1 MDVAELTDRA
11 ACLPTERLEA
21 EITTLAG
28 HLAAAECR
36 WLLLVAEFDRRE
48 AWAHW
53 GCVSASHW
61 LGWKCGVEHRAAL
74 EKVRVA
80 RSLRGL
86 PSITDAFAKGE
97 VSYSQVRAL
106 TRVAEPSTEADL
118 LALARH
124 ATAAQLERLVR
135 GYRRV
140 CRDEDETAA
149 ANHRHDRRY
158 LSWFW
163 DDDGSLVIHGRLD
176 PEDGAL
182 LLGVLRAEEARSAE
196 RTDVDPVNRTADRPA
211 DARRADALVAVAER
225 ATYAGPGSGA
235 TAELAIHVDA
245 EVLPH
250 GGPGRCQIEDGPA
263 LAPETARRLSCDA
276 TLVAV
281 VEGLDGT
288 PIDVGRRTRKISARL
303 RRAVLARDGQCLFPG
318 CHRAGTDIHHRVPW
332 HAGGR
337 TDLDN
342 LDALCRF
349 HHRLVH
355 EGGWSI
361 ERVDPGAVRFT
372 RPDGTVLAP
381 GPTPAGACTGD
392 VEGANATA
400 GVTVTSTT
408 IQSEWRGDPLDL
420 GWAVGDLCRSR
431 ESGRP
436 SDN

>member
-1 MDVAELTDRA
+1 MDVTEFTDRA

-36 WLLLVAEFDRRE
+36 WLLLVAEFDRRA

-80 RSLRGL
+80 RSLGAL
-86 PSITDAFAKGE
+86 PLITAAFSKGE
-97 VSYSQVRAL
+97 LSYSQVRAL
-106 TRVAEPSTEADL
+106 TRVAEPATEKRL
-118 LALARH
+118 LALARN

-140 CRDEDETAA
+140 CREEDEIAA
-149 ANHRHDRRY
+149 ANQRHDRRF
-158 LSWFW
+158 LSWYW
-163 DDDGSLVIHGRLD
+163 DDDGSLVLHGRLD

-182 LLGVLRAEEARSAE
+182 LLGLLRAEEARSAE
-196 RTDVDPVNRTADRPA
+196 RIDVDPLTRTADRPA
-211 DARRADALVAVAER
+211 AARRADALVAVLQG
-225 ATYAGPGSGA
+225 AGAADGGPCDRPEGVV
-235 TAELAIHVDA
+235 HFDA
-245 EVLPH
+245 EVFVH
-250 GGPGRCQIEDGPA
+250 GGPGRCELEGGPA
-263 LAPETARRLSCDA
+263 IAPETARRLTCDA
-276 TLVAV
+276 VLVPLIEAI
-281 VEGLDGT
+281 DGT

-303 RRAVLARDGQCLFPG
+303 RRAVLARDERCVFPG
-318 CHRAGTDIHHRVPW
+318 CHRDGTEIHHRVAW

-355 EGGWSI
+355 EGGWGI
-361 ERVDPGAVRFT
+361 ARDDRGGVHFT
-372 RPDGTVLAP
+372 RPDGTVLEP
-381 GPTPAGACTGD
+381 GPVRAGPCAGD
-392 VEGANATA
+392 IEAANAAA
-400 GVTVTSTT
+400 GVAITAST
-408 IQSEWRGDPLDL
+408 IQSEWLGDPLDL
-420 GWAVGDLCRSR
+420 DWAVNDLLRC
-431 ESGRP
+431 
-436 SDN
+436 